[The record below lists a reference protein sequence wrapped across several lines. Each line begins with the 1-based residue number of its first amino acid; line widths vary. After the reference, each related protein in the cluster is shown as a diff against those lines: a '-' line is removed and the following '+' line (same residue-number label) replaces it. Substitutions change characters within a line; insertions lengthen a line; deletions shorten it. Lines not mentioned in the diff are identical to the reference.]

1 MRRLAWTPRSQR
13 AFKRLVKRNPQL
25 KQTIRQTLELLVR
38 DPFEP
43 SLRTH
48 KLSGSLE
55 DVWSCS
61 IDYKLRILFEFVD
74 DPEMHEQAILLL
86 NLGSHDEVY

>member
-1 MRRLAWTPRSQR
+1 MRRLAWTPKSQR
-13 AFKRLVKRNPQL
+13 AFKRLIKRNPQL
-25 KQTIRQTLELLVR
+25 KPTIRQTLDQLVR

-74 DPEMHEQAILLL
+74 DPELDEPAILLL